1 MSPLP
6 AWLSIPPPDAAVEIS
21 AEQVSVAVVTSRGG
35 SLTVAAHGAEP
46 LPPGVVVPALAA
58 ANITDGPGVAA
69 ALTVVFDR
77 LSIRPR
83 RVALVIPDS
92 AAKLSL
98 VRFDHIPS
106 RRDDLDQLV
115 RWHVRKSTPFPID
128 EACVTYNAGSG
139 GLGAGKEF
147 LVSLA
152 RRSVIGEYEGVCEAA
167 GAQAGIVDVA
177 TVSLVNMFLGSSA
190 APEGDWLLVHVRAD
204 STSVVIMRDGDLIF
218 FRNRTDSEQESVAT
232 LVQQTTMYYQDR
244 LSGGSFT
251 RVMVG
256 GLGRGSGA
264 VELVR
269 RSIEDRLGVSVEAVN
284 PTAVAQLTD
293 RIDASPEVMD
303 RLGPLVG
310 ISKRGRARGAAA

>member
-1 MSPLP
+1 M
-6 AWLSIPPPDAAVEIS
+6 
-21 AEQVSVAVVTSRGG
+21 
-35 SLTVAAHGAEP
+35 AAHGAEP
-46 LPPGVVVPALAA
+46 LQPGVVVPALAA
-58 ANITDGPGVAA
+58 ANITDGPAVAA
-69 ALTVVFDR
+69 ALTAVFDR

-98 VRFDHIPS
+98 VSFDRIPS

-139 GLGAGKEF
+139 GPGAGKDF

-152 RRSVIGEYEGVCEAA
+152 RRSVIGEYETVCEAT
-167 GAQAGIVDVA
+167 GAQPGIVDVA
-177 TVSLVNMFLGSSA
+177 TVSLVNLFLGSTA

-218 FRNRTDSEQESVAT
+218 FRNRADGEQESVAA

-244 LSGGSFT
+244 LSGGRFT

-256 GLGRGSGA
+256 GLGRGAGA
-264 VELVR
+264 VDLVR
-269 RSIEDRLGVSVEAVN
+269 RSLEERLGVSVEAVN
-284 PTAVAQLTD
+284 PTAVAHLTD
-293 RIDASPEVMD
+293 RIDASPEILD

-310 ISKRGRARGAAA
+310 ISLRGRAGGAAA